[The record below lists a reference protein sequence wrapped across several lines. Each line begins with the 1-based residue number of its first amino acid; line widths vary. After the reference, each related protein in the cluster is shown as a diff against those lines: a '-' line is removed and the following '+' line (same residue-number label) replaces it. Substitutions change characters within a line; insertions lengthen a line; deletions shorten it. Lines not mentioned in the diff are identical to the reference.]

1 MQPKLTPT
9 TNDLHNGGN
18 GITPFIFPKIET
30 FTSDE
35 APVVVSI
42 PIPEPKAEPQHLKI
56 AIIGTA
62 PSSRHLAPY
71 NDPSWKIWACSA
83 GNQGVV
89 PRVDAWFEIHSNLL
103 WPENEHFG
111 RPYLDWLNQQ
121 AFPVY
126 MQDNSLVSRAAPLP
140 KDELIRE
147 FGRYFFTSSFAWMM
161 AFAIKQG
168 AKEIGLWGVDM
179 ASRDEYILQRA
190 GGHFFIQEAVKR
202 GIIVHVPKESDL
214 AQPPALYGFD
224 DSTAFMR
231 KLRVREKELKDR
243 VGGMKQ
249 QRDQLNQN
257 VTYLEGALEDIDYVL
272 SIHGGVQSAGN
283 DQSAFFGKPNSLE
296 PAA

>member
-9 TNDLHNGGN
+9 TNDLNGHGN
-18 GITPFIFPKIET
+18 GHAVMPFIMPKPEP
-30 FTSDE
+30 E
-35 APVVVSI
+35 ASVV
-42 PIPEPKAEPQHLKI
+42 PIPLVEPKSAPEHLKV

-83 GNQGVV
+83 GNKDML
-89 PRVDAWFEIHSNLL
+89 PRVDCWFEIHSNLL
-103 WPENEHFG
+103 WEEHAHFG

-121 AFPVY
+121 SFPVY
-126 MQDNSLVSRAAPLP
+126 MQDNTFVGRAQTFP
-140 KDELIRE
+140 KNELIAE

-190 GGHFFIQEAVKR
+190 GGQFFIQEAVRR
-202 GIIVHVPKESDL
+202 GITVHIPKESDL

-224 DSTAFMR
+224 DSTPFMR

-243 VGGMKQ
+243 VNSMKQ
-249 QRDQLNQN
+249 QRDQLAQN
-257 VTYLEGALEDIDYVL
+257 ITYLEGALEDIDYVI
-272 SIHGGVQSAGN
+272 SIHGGVQSAGL
-283 DQSAFFGKPNSLE
+283 SYFGSQPQG
-296 PAA
+296 